1 MVESYAYNTI
11 RIKGNCQGKELVILI
26 DSESTDCF
34 IDEYVVRGI
43 KVVIDKSHYVSSYS
57 G

>member
-1 MVESYAYNTI
+1 MVESYAHNTI
-11 RIKGNCQGKELVILI
+11 RIKGNCQGKKLVILI
-26 DSESTDCF
+26 DSESTNCF

>member
-1 MVESYAYNTI
+1 MVESYAHNTI
-11 RIKGNCQGKELVILI
+11 RISQGKELVILI

-34 IDEYVVRGI
+34 IDEYVVREI